1 MSMVRTEKGKQ
12 MEKVL
17 SKVIVGR
24 KAYVEKEIAYYTKN
38 GWKVISKNEGFGN
51 RVSCKLEYVR
61 VY

>member
-1 MSMVRTEKGKQ
+1 

-38 GWKVISKNEGFGN
+38 GWKVISKNEGFGK

>member
-1 MSMVRTEKGKQ
+1 

-24 KAYVEKEIAYYTKN
+24 KAYVENEIAYYVKN